1 MGIKSFQ
8 GARVEITRTYH
19 RSIAV
24 ADYMSRKL
32 VTFTP
37 EQTLLE
43 VMETFMRYRIT
54 GAPVVDENGKL
65 IGIIS
70 DSDCMKQISEGRY
83 FNMPIGDM
91 IVARYMSTEVMTI
104 QGDTTIFDA
113 ATRFHR
119 TRHRRFPVV
128 ENGFLIGQI
137 SRKDVML
144 ATLKL
149 SGHNWRG

>member
-8 GARVEITRTYH
+8 GAREEVKRHYDH
-19 RSIAV
+19 PIAV
-24 ADYMSRKL
+24 ADHMTRKL
-32 VTFTP
+32 ITFTP
-37 EQTLLE
+37 EQNLLE
-43 VMETFMRYRIT
+43 VIETFMKNKIT
-54 GAPVVDENGKL
+54 GAPVVDEKGML

-91 IVARYMSTEVMTI
+91 IVRKYMSTDVLTI
-104 QGDTTIFDA
+104 SGDANIFDA
-113 ATRFHR
+113 AARFHK

-144 ATLKL
+144 AALKI
-149 SGHNWRG
+149 SGHHWR

>member
-8 GARVEITRTYH
+8 GARQEIKREYL
-19 RSIAV
+19 RPIAV
-24 ADYMSRKL
+24 ADYMTRKL
-32 VTFTP
+32 ITFTP
-37 EQTLLE
+37 EQCLLE
-43 VMETFMRYRIT
+43 VMETFMKHKIT
-54 GAPVVDENGKL
+54 GAPVIDENGKL

-91 IVARYMSTEVMTI
+91 VVRKYMSSDVMTI
-104 QGDTTIFDA
+104 NGDASIFDA
-113 ATRFHR
+113 ATQFHK

-144 ATLKL
+144 AALKL
-149 SGHNWRG
+149 SGHHWR

>member
-8 GARVEITRTYH
+8 GAREEVKKDYDH
-19 RSIAV
+19 PIAV
-24 ADYMSRKL
+24 ADHMTRKL
-32 VTFTP
+32 ITFTAD
-37 EQTLLE
+37 QTLLE
-43 VMETFMRYRIT
+43 VMETFMKNKIT
-54 GAPVVDENGKL
+54 GAPVVDKRGKL

-91 IVARYMSTEVMTI
+91 TVDKYMSTDVLTI
-104 QGDTTIFDA
+104 QGDANIFEA
-113 ATRFHR
+113 ATRFYR

-144 ATLKL
+144 AAMKI
-149 SGHNWRG
+149 SGQCWR

>member
-8 GARVEITRTYH
+8 GARQEIKREYL
-19 RSIAV
+19 RPIAV
-24 ADYMSRKL
+24 ADYMTRKL
-32 VTFTP
+32 ITFTP
-37 EQTLLE
+37 EQCLLE
-43 VMETFMRYRIT
+43 VMEAFMKHKIT
-54 GAPVVDENGKL
+54 GAPVIDDNGKL

-91 IVARYMSTEVMTI
+91 TVRKYMSSEVMTI
-104 QGDTTIFDA
+104 QGDVSIFDA
-113 ATRFHR
+113 ATQFHK

-144 ATLKL
+144 AILKL
-149 SGHNWRG
+149 SGHHWR